1 MSNFD
6 QTAAGL
12 LAILA
17 RTGEIMND
25 GAKSVRGVRQRHLTQ
40 EEETM
45 NADQLK
51 GKWMQFKGEL
61 HQQWG
66 KFIDNDLQQIE
77 GSFDKIIGMLQE
89 RYGGNCVS
97 LVRERYGEQKDE
109 LIKWADQWQQRSQ
122 PEAAKEK
129 TR

>member
-12 LAILA
+12 LAILT
-17 RTGEIMND
+17 R
-25 GAKSVRGVRQRHLTQ
+25 TQ

-61 HQQWG
+61 QQQWG

-97 LVRERYGEQKDE
+97 LVQERYGERKEE
-109 LIKWADQWQQRSQ
+109 LMKWADHWQQRSQ
-122 PEAAKEK
+122 LEATKEK

>member
-25 GAKSVRGVRQRHLTQ
+25 GARSVRGVRQRHLTQ

-61 HQQWG
+61 QQQWG

-97 LVRERYGEQKDE
+97 LVQERYGERKEE
-109 LIKWADQWQQRSQ
+109 LMKWADQWQQRSQ
-122 PEAAKEK
+122 LEATKEK